1 MQKNSWWHWLI
12 LAAAVIGSIVIVS
25 PPFDEKDGQ
34 GRVVRPGKIK
44 FGLDLQGG
52 TSFTVAV
59 DRDELRAR
67 LRERSPDMTDEQI
80 DGAIAKDIVA
90 SRDVALEAIRNRID
104 GLGIAEPQIY
114 PQMEDRIVVQMPGI
128 DAKKRDSARKSI
140 QSVAF
145 LEFRLV
151 HKENDGWIRKL
162 AESEKAPRGFLAEGS
177 GADFHYLRDRKAVPD
192 EAMDSAYWAEV
203 RRFAPREGAEFM
215 LQRDE
220 EGEPKRTVWKPVYVE
235 RAVMLSGKA
244 VDEARTDFDQ
254 MNRPVVELKFTRQ
267 GAKQFTEI
275 IRRYRPNGEMNRDSE
290 DGRRLA
296 IILDGVLRSAPE
308 ITDRFPHDTTI
319 RTCEISGRGM
329 ELTEVKQLVN
339 VLKTGALLAPMK
351 IVQESSV
358 DPTLGKASVASGFN
372 AALIGMGAVAVFML
386 LYYLVPG
393 IVANVALLL
402 NAVLLP
408 LGMFCVAGILAV
420 FARTGGMPELPT
432 LTLPGIAG
440 IALMFGMAVDA
451 NVLIYERMREELK
464 AGKHLVPAIEAG
476 YDRAFV
482 TIIDSNLTTV
492 LAAVIMFWQGSGPI
506 RGYAITLTAG
516 ILVSMYTA
524 IVVTRMAFNLLA
536 SRGQLKTLKMLEW
549 IKPTNFDFV
558 GWRKAAIAASLI
570 VIVGSWAVFVMKG
583 DKNFGVDFVG
593 GTSLTVE
600 YAQKV
605 DDGAIRSALSAAGV
619 QGDPLIQYQEAGAG
633 TKRLSVQVRF
643 EDGEKAEQTL
653 AAKFAESGF
662 KIVQKEEI
670 GPQIGQE
677 LKTKGLMALLWSLV
691 GMVIY
696 ISIRF
701 EFGFAIGAITALA
714 HDALISVGIFCLLG
728 RQLSAPMIAVV
739 LTIIGYSVNDT
750 IVVFDRIRE
759 GLKLWRGKSY
769 FEVCNLAINQTLSR
783 TLLTAGTTIL
793 SALALFLFGGGA
805 INDFALLLL
814 IGLLVGTYSSVF
826 IATPV
831 MLLWHGGNRPVAAAA
846 PAPKPGK
853 NGKPAKATA

>member
-12 LAAAVIGSIVIVS
+12 LAGAVIASIVVVN
-25 PPFDEKDGQ
+25 PPFDKRDDK
-34 GRVVRPGKIK
+34 GRVVRPGKVK

-52 TSFTVAV
+52 TSFTVEV
-59 DRDELRAR
+59 DRDELGKRI
-67 LRERSPDMTDEQI
+67 RERSPDLTDEQV
-80 DGAIAKDIVA
+80 AATVAKEVVT

-114 PQMEDRIVVQMPGI
+114 PQMDDRIVVQMPGI
-128 DAKKRDSARKSI
+128 DAKKRDDARKSI

-151 HKENDGWIRKL
+151 HKDNDDWIRKL
-162 AESEKAPRGFLAEGS
+162 AEGEKAPRGFSAEGS
-177 GADFHYLRDRKAVPD
+177 GAEFHYVRDRAAVPD
-192 EAMDSAYWAEV
+192 EEMDSAYWAEI

-220 EGEPKRTVWKPVYVE
+220 EGEVKRIVWRPVYVE
-235 RAVMLSGKA
+235 RAVMLHGKA
-244 VDEARTDFDQ
+244 VDEARIDFDQ
-254 MNRPVVELKFTRQ
+254 MNRPVVELKFTKQ
-267 GAKQFTEI
+267 GARQFTEI
-275 IRRYRPNGEMNRDSE
+275 IRRYRPNGEMNRGND

-329 ELTEVKQLVN
+329 DLREVKQLVN
-339 VLKTGALLAPMK
+339 VLKTGALLAPMR

-358 DPTLGKASVASGFN
+358 DPTLGKASVTSGRN
-372 AALIGMGAVAVFML
+372 AALIGMGAVAAFML

-393 IVANVALLL
+393 IVANIALLL

-408 LGMFCVAGILAV
+408 LGMIVVAGIMGV
-420 FARTGGMPELPT
+420 IARAGGTPELPT

-549 IKPTNFDFV
+549 IKPTNFNFV
-558 GWRKAAIAASLI
+558 GGRKIAIAASLI
-570 VIVGSWAVFVMKG
+570 VIAGSWTVFVMKG
-583 DKNFGVDFVG
+583 EKNFGVDFVG
-593 GTSLTVE
+593 GTSLAVE
-600 YAQKV
+600 YGQKV
-605 DDGAIRSALSAAGV
+605 DDGRIRAALAEAGV
-619 QGDPLIQYQEAGAG
+619 QGDPMIQYQEAGAG

-643 EDGEKAEQTL
+643 EDGEKAEQVL
-653 AAKFAESGF
+653 GSKFADAGF
-662 KIVQKEEI
+662 KVVQKEEI
-670 GPQIGQE
+670 GAQIGKE
-677 LKTKGLMALLWSLV
+677 LKTKGLYALLWSLV

-701 EFGFAIGAITALA
+701 EFGFAIGAMVALL
-714 HDALISVGIFCLLG
+714 HDALLSVGLFCLLG

-739 LTIIGYSVNDT
+739 LTIVGYSVNDT

-769 FEVCNLAINQTLSR
+769 FEVANLAINQTLSR

-805 INDFALLLL
+805 IDDFALLLL
-814 IGLLVGTYSSVF
+814 IGLVVGTYSSVF
-826 IATPV
+826 IATPI
-831 MLLWHGGNRPVAAAA
+831 MLLWHGGNRPVAA
-846 PAPKPGK
+846 PAPKPGR